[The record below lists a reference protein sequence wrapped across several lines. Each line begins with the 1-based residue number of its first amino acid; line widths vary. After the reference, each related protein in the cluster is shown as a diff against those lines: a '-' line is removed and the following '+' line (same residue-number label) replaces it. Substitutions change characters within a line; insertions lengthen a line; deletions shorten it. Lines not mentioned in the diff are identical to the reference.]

1 MKFLGNGTPEN
12 FLKKIQYFLLSQTKI
27 TIEIFLIC
35 MKCLEAFKSDK
46 TKKNNESAE
55 FSWQSICYFL
65 TKQER
70 FQNFL
75 QHRKQKI
82 KHIDNSFNRLAQIRT
97 RYPAFSI
104 KKYSALPLSM
114 T

>member
-1 MKFLGNGTPEN
+1 
-12 FLKKIQYFLLSQTKI
+12 
-27 TIEIFLIC
+27 

-46 TKKNNESAE
+46 TKKINESAE

-75 QHRKQKI
+75 RHRKQKI
-82 KHIDNSFNRLAQIRT
+82 KHIDIFNRLAQIRT
-97 RYPAFSI
+97 RYPAFNI

-114 T
+114 HTKCM